1 MRKSRKCFALLL
13 VWCMV
18 MQCVMTD
25 TTRLVHAQISVKEFT
40 QDNCLIRVEKQAEW
54 DNGYIANVTITNTSA
69 SAINNW
75 KIEIDAGQGK
85 VQNVWN
91 GSIKQKNGKITFYAL
106 DYNRTIPTGQTV
118 SIGYEMSGQS
128 FEELSSMCFNENTK
142 SELQVEQYVVT
153 YKITGQWSRGAVM
166 EAAIRNCSDKAITD
180 WELSCQFHGQ
190 IKDIWNAGI
199 VSKNDDTYIIKNKGY
214 NATIQPEQTVTFG
227 FRAEYPDNTISCPG
241 NEVITG
247 SGEEKQKPE
256 CTTTENT
263 TEEGTTQNGNTT
275 EEAPEIDW
283 NDTTDSDND
292 GLPDVYEEH
301 RYYTD
306 KNNRD
311 TDGDGLTDGY
321 EVEIGTDPAMS
332 DTDEDDID
340 DGEEINKYHTNPL
353 ENDTD
358 GDGLIDGDELILTL
372 NPLKPDTDGNGVLD
386 GQEYISQS
394 VDKDNID
401 SELYENND
409 AVPSKIELKARG
421 NINRDADIAEYK
433 GYLVHDDPAIIGKP
447 ILMEDMELES
457 GTIQFT
463 LSDEYE
469 IPEYTINGSR
479 TNGLVICH
487 NDNQDGDTLPLMTTY
502 DSKTRTLTAKISQN
516 GIYFVLDAVELFNGL
531 GIDLESTT
539 NQATPRKAAARSA
552 TAADSQE
559 VSVKGKADIVFVV
572 DTTISMDYYIVN
584 VKYNLNAFVE
594 ELNRFN
600 VAASFALVEFKDI
613 RVDGKESTNIK
624 KYGSNCWT
632 SNINK
637 FKKKVEKLETGG
649 GGDIPETPID
659 ALEKA
664 RRLKKHASAKKHII
678 LVTDAKY
685 KTDNSYGIKDM
696 DEMIDLLCKDDTTVS
711 VVSHEYM
718 RDDYKKLYEKTGGKF
733 AAVSRNFAEQLL
745 EIAGGVIDET
755 NDGYWIALKGLTPEL
770 VKLEEKPTKN
780 GTADLDKD
788 ELLDREEL
796 ISLTPK
802 KYIST
807 PSYLKALQKAGGVGK
822 EIPVYEYFSH
832 PNRKDTEHDGI
843 NDKDDNRPK
852 VKGIYSAK
860 EKKVV
865 LGEMMIVSCNNNGTG
880 HSFFVYKSYVKDTL
894 DFRKFAK
901 GYEYKT
907 WKMKEPCRYF
917 IKPQEYVSIG
927 NAADAADG
935 SGRQLRE
942 SKDELNDGDEAGVYY
957 NREFAKESL
966 KGKAIYDKNCAYKKE
981 ITEKQLKSMI
991 KVCNKKNYY
1000 HVTAN
1005 NCTKVAIAAW
1015 NKAYPDEKF
1024 SSATLPWDLKIQISK
1039 KSASFIFNIAKEVP
1053 DIR

>member
-1 MRKSRKCFALLL
+1 MIVMTALLFCPMNQTTAQAQATVTKHFESDNAVISFQL
-13 VWCMV
+13 QNQW
-18 MQCVMTD
+18 D
-25 TTRLVHAQISVKEFT
+25 T
-40 QDNCLIRVEKQAEW
+40 
-54 DNGYIANVTITNTSA
+54 GYIAEVMIQNQGEK
-69 SAINNW
+69 AIQNW
-75 KIEIDAGQGK
+75 KLEAQIK
-85 VQNVWN
+85 
-91 GSIKQKNGKITFYAL
+91 GSI
-106 DYNRTIPTGQTV
+106 D
-118 SIGYEMSGQS
+118 S
-128 FEELSSMCFNENTK
+128 
-142 SELQVEQYVVT
+142 
-153 YKITGQWSRGAVM
+153 
-166 EAAIRNCSDKAITD
+166 
-180 WELSCQFHGQ
+180 
-190 IKDIWNAGI
+190 IWNATQENQKELTIITHDGRN
-199 VSKNDDTYIIKNKGY
+199 SIIKAGEHITFGMKVEGADFDDISGVLLRQGKQQAQKNNYEVEYNITQQWENHAIVDVIIHNTASEPITNWQITFPLEAEIINIWNASVTSQTEEGY
-214 NATIQPEQTVTFG
+214 AIRSQSYNTIIKPGSTVSFGMELHYCTSQFKLPSEETVTSYELDDVQDSD
-227 FRAEYPDNTISCPG
+227 ADN
-241 NEVITG
+241 
-247 SGEEKQKPE
+247 KQE
-256 CTTTENT
+256 GDT
-263 TEEGTTQNGNTT
+263 TEELKDIN
-275 EEAPEIDW
+275 W
-283 NDTTDSDND
+283 NDKTDSDND

-487 NDNQDGDTLPLMTTY
+487 NDNQDGDTLPLETTY

-559 VSVKGKADIVFVV
+559 VPVKGKADIIFVV

-584 VKYNLNAFVE
+584 VKYNLKAFVE

-600 VAASFALVEFKDI
+600 VAASFALIEFKDI
-613 RVDGKESTNIK
+613 TVDGKESTNIK

-664 RRLKKHASAKKHII
+664 RQLKKHASAKKHII

-685 KTDNSYGIKDM
+685 KTDNRYGIKDM
-696 DEMIDLLCKDDTTVS
+696 DEMIELLCKDDC
-711 VVSHEYM
+711 
-718 RDDYKKLYEKTGGKF
+718 
-733 AAVSRNFAEQLL
+733 Q
-745 EIAGGVIDET
+745 
-755 NDGYWIALKGLTPEL
+755 
-770 VKLEEKPTKN
+770 
-780 GTADLDKD
+780 
-788 ELLDREEL
+788 
-796 ISLTPK
+796 
-802 KYIST
+802 
-807 PSYLKALQKAGGVGK
+807 
-822 EIPVYEYFSH
+822 
-832 PNRKDTEHDGI
+832 
-843 NDKDDNRPK
+843 
-852 VKGIYSAK
+852 
-860 EKKVV
+860 
-865 LGEMMIVSCNNNGTG
+865 
-880 HSFFVYKSYVKDTL
+880 
-894 DFRKFAK
+894 
-901 GYEYKT
+901 
-907 WKMKEPCRYF
+907 
-917 IKPQEYVSIG
+917 
-927 NAADAADG
+927 
-935 SGRQLRE
+935 
-942 SKDELNDGDEAGVYY
+942 
-957 NREFAKESL
+957 
-966 KGKAIYDKNCAYKKE
+966 
-981 ITEKQLKSMI
+981 
-991 KVCNKKNYY
+991 
-1000 HVTAN
+1000 
-1005 NCTKVAIAAW
+1005 
-1015 NKAYPDEKF
+1015 
-1024 SSATLPWDLKIQISK
+1024 
-1039 KSASFIFNIAKEVP
+1039 
-1053 DIR
+1053 

>member
-1 MRKSRKCFALLL
+1 MILLKSSFLRKAIAMIVMTALLFCPMNQTTAQAQATITKHFESDNAVISFQL
-13 VWCMV
+13 QNQW
-18 MQCVMTD
+18 D
-25 TTRLVHAQISVKEFT
+25 T
-40 QDNCLIRVEKQAEW
+40 
-54 DNGYIANVTITNTSA
+54 GYIAEVMIQNQGEK
-69 SAINNW
+69 AIQNW
-75 KIEIDAGQGK
+75 KLEAQIK
-85 VQNVWN
+85 
-91 GSIKQKNGKITFYAL
+91 GSI
-106 DYNRTIPTGQTV
+106 D
-118 SIGYEMSGQS
+118 S
-128 FEELSSMCFNENTK
+128 
-142 SELQVEQYVVT
+142 
-153 YKITGQWSRGAVM
+153 
-166 EAAIRNCSDKAITD
+166 
-180 WELSCQFHGQ
+180 
-190 IKDIWNAGI
+190 IWNATQENQKELTIITHDGRN
-199 VSKNDDTYIIKNKGY
+199 SIIKAGEHITFGMKVEGADFDDISGVLLRQGKQQAQKNNYEVEYNITQQWENHAIVDVIIHNTASEPITNWQITFPLEAEIINIWNASVTSQTEEGY
-214 NATIQPEQTVTFG
+214 AIRSQSYNTIIKPGSTVSFGMELHYCTSQFKLPSEETVTSYELDDVQDSD
-227 FRAEYPDNTISCPG
+227 ADN
-241 NEVITG
+241 
-247 SGEEKQKPE
+247 KQE
-256 CTTTENT
+256 GDT
-263 TEEGTTQNGNTT
+263 TEELKDIN
-275 EEAPEIDW
+275 W
-283 NDTTDSDND
+283 NDKTDSDND

-321 EVEIGTDPAMS
+321 EVEIGTDPAMP

-340 DGEEINKYHTNPL
+340 DGDEINKYYTDPL

-358 GDGLIDGDELILTL
+358 DDGLIDGDELILTL
-372 NPLKPDTDGNGVLD
+372 NPLEPDTDGNGVLD

-421 NINRDADIAEYK
+421 NINRDADIAEYE

-447 ILMEDMELES
+447 ILMKDMELES
-457 GTIQFT
+457 GTIQFI

-487 NDNQDGDTLPLMTTY
+487 NDNQDGDTLPLQTTY
-502 DSKTRTLTAKISQN
+502 DSKTRTLTAKIRQN

-539 NQATPRKAAARSA
+539 SQATPRKAAARSA

-559 VSVKGKADIVFVV
+559 VPVKGKADIVFVV

-600 VAASFALVEFKDI
+600 VAASFALIEFKDI
-613 RVDGKESTNIK
+613 TVDGEESTNIK
-624 KYGSNCWT
+624 KYGSSCWT

-664 RRLKKHASAKKHII
+664 RQLKKHASAKKHII

-685 KTDNSYGIKDM
+685 KTDNRYGIKDM

-711 VVSHEYM
+711 VVSHEY
-718 RDDYKKLYEKTGGKF
+718 RRNDYKKLYEKTGGKF
-733 AAVSRNFAEQLL
+733 AAVSQNFAEQLL

-770 VKLEEKPTKN
+770 VKLKEKPTLT
-780 GTADLDKD
+780 GTADKDKD
-788 ELLDREEL
+788 GLLDREEL
-796 ISLTPK
+796 RNLTPV

-822 EIPVYEYFSH
+822 EIPVYDYYSH

-843 NDKDDNRPK
+843 MDKDDNRPK

-865 LGEMMIVSCNNNGTG
+865 LGEMTIVSCANLPTG
-880 HSFFVYKSYVKDTL
+880 HAFFVYKSYVNDTL
-894 DFRKFAK
+894 NFKKFTG

-907 WKMKEPCRYF
+907 WKKKGPCKYK
-917 IKPQEYVSIG
+917 IKASEYVSIG
-927 NAADAADG
+927 NAGKGICG
-935 SGRQLRE
+935 SSASSE
-942 SKDELNDGDEAGVYY
+942 SNSQVNDGDDAGIYF
-957 NREFAKESL
+957 NREFANEHAE
-966 KGKAIYDKNCAYKKE
+966 GKPMYNLNCAYKRE
-981 ITEKQLKSMI
+981 ISAKQLKKII
-991 KVCNKKNYY
+991 KVCEDKNYY
-1000 HVTAN
+1000 NLISN
-1005 NCTKVAIAAW
+1005 NCAKVAVKAW
-1015 NKAYPDEKF
+1015 NKAYPRDIF
-1024 SSATLPWDLKIQISK
+1024 PSHVLPATLKEEIQK
-1039 KSASFIFNIAKEVP
+1039 KLGSFYFNLAKEVP

>member
-1 MRKSRKCFALLL
+1 MKSSFLRKAIAMIVMTALLFCPMNQTTAQAQATITKHFESDNAVISFQL
-13 VWCMV
+13 QNQW
-18 MQCVMTD
+18 D
-25 TTRLVHAQISVKEFT
+25 T
-40 QDNCLIRVEKQAEW
+40 
-54 DNGYIANVTITNTSA
+54 GYIAEVMIQNQGEK
-69 SAINNW
+69 AIQNW
-75 KIEIDAGQGK
+75 KLEAQIK
-85 VQNVWN
+85 
-91 GSIKQKNGKITFYAL
+91 GSI
-106 DYNRTIPTGQTV
+106 D
-118 SIGYEMSGQS
+118 S
-128 FEELSSMCFNENTK
+128 
-142 SELQVEQYVVT
+142 
-153 YKITGQWSRGAVM
+153 
-166 EAAIRNCSDKAITD
+166 
-180 WELSCQFHGQ
+180 
-190 IKDIWNAGI
+190 IWNATQENQKELTIITHDGRN
-199 VSKNDDTYIIKNKGY
+199 SIIKAGEHITFGMKVEGADFDDISGVLLRQGKQQAQKNNYEVEYNITQQWENHAIVDVIIHNTASEPITNWQITFPLEAEIINIWNASVTSQTEEGY
-214 NATIQPEQTVTFG
+214 AIRSQSYNTIIKPGSTVSFGMELHYCTSQFKLPSEETVTSYELDDVQDSD
-227 FRAEYPDNTISCPG
+227 ADN
-241 NEVITG
+241 
-247 SGEEKQKPE
+247 KQE
-256 CTTTENT
+256 GDT
-263 TEEGTTQNGNTT
+263 TEELKDIN
-275 EEAPEIDW
+275 W
-283 NDTTDSDND
+283 NDKTDSDND

-421 NINRDADIAEYK
+421 NINRDADIAEYE

-487 NDNQDGDTLPLMTTY
+487 NDNQDGDTLPLETTY

-539 NQATPRKAAARSA
+539 SQATPRKAAARSA

-843 NDKDDNRPK
+843 NDKDDNRSK

-966 KGKAIYDKNCAYKKE
+966 KGKAIYDKNCAYKK
-981 ITEKQLKSMI
+981 KLQ
-991 KVCNKKNYY
+991 KN
-1000 HVTAN
+1000 N
-1005 NCTKVAIAAW
+1005 
-1015 NKAYPDEKF
+1015 
-1024 SSATLPWDLKIQISK
+1024 
-1039 KSASFIFNIAKEVP
+1039 
-1053 DIR
+1053 